1 MEHPNSLVGKHNNK
15 LICDMN
21 GVSMSAK
28 SFQRVRLCAA
38 LWAVTCQAALYMG
51 FSRQEY
57 WTGCHALPRGIF
69 PTQEPNPRLLRLLH
83 WQRGSLPL
91 VPPGKP
97 GDLPDP
103 GIEHVSPVF
112 PALKAGSLPTEP
124 AGKPE
129 WGIEDGWLQMMIFS
143 FDDFVW

>member
-28 SFQRVRLCAA
+28 SFQHVRLCAA
-38 LWAVTCQAALYMG
+38 LWTVTCQASLYMG

-57 WTGCHALPRGIF
+57 WKGLPC
-69 PTQEPNPRLLRLLH
+69 P
-83 WQRGSLPL
+83 S
-91 VPPGKP
+91 P

-103 GIEHVSPVF
+103 GI
-112 PALKAGSLPTEP
+112 
-124 AGKPE
+124 
-129 WGIEDGWLQMMIFS
+129 
-143 FDDFVW
+143 